1 MTSNS
6 KDYVLGIDL
15 GTTNSCSAIMLKG
28 KLEVIFDVVT
38 QKKIIPSV
46 ICYKGDK
53 EKDILIGE
61 SAVKNLK
68 QYINSTIFESKRFL
82 GHNYDDNVIKEDI
95 KNSNVEIV
103 DNKNKPQ
110 YVLKINNKEIKRIY
124 PEDVSK
130 ELLKYFKTNAEKYIE
145 EKEKLKK
152 KINSAVI
159 TIPYHFSKE
168 RRKLMYETG
177 KEVFSN
183 VDLIEEPIAIG
194 LGYGDNHPC
203 KEEKTFLFFDIGGGS
218 FGISVFKIKGNNY
231 DLLALEGGGHLGGE
245 NFNKALIDYVKKKI
259 SEDSKFNKE
268 INFQKKDNKNL
279 KILFEIKEKVNKVL
293 SQLINDKN
301 TKFIYEDLIDDQDFE
316 LVITQD
322 YYCNTLCKDLWD
334 KIYKELDKV
343 FIKDIKKEKIDEIIL
358 VGGSS
363 RTPGIHD
370 QIKKYFKKDMI
381 LQNVNVDEIVAKGT
395 AVFKNN
401 IKLKNSTNHEIGYK
415 PL

>member
-1 MTSNS
+1 MSN
-6 KDYVLGIDL
+6 YVLGIDL
-15 GTTNSCSAIMLKG
+15 GTTNSCCAIMLNG
-28 KLEVIFDVVT
+28 KLEVIT
-38 QKKIIPSV
+38 HAAQKKIIPSV
-46 ICYKGDK
+46 ICYKGNE

-177 KEVFSN
+177 RKVFTN

-245 NFNKALIDYVKKKI
+245 NFNKALIDHVKKKI
-259 SEDSKFNKE
+259 SEDSRFNKE

-301 TKFIYEDLIDDQDFE
+301 TKFIYEDLIEGENFE
-316 LVITQD
+316 LEITQNE
-322 YYCNTLCKDLWD
+322 YCDELCKDLWD
-334 KIYKELDKV
+334 KIFKEIDKV
-343 FIKDIKKEKIDEIIL
+343 FNENKNIKKKDINEIIL

-363 RTPGIHD
+363 RTPGIHE
-370 QIKKYFKKDMI
+370 QIKKYFQKNMI
-381 LQNVNVDEIVAKGT
+381 LQNVNVDEIVAKGA

-401 IKLKNSTNHEIGYK
+401 IKLNNLTNHEIGYK
-415 PL
+415 P

>member
-1 MTSNS
+1 MS
-6 KDYVLGIDL
+6 KDLVLGIDL
-15 GTTNSCSAIMLKG
+15 GTTNSCCAIMLNG
-28 KLEVIFDVVT
+28 KLEVISHAA

-46 ICYKGDK
+46 ICYK

-61 SAVKNLK
+61 NAVNNLK

-82 GHNYDDNVIKEDI
+82 GHNYDDKEIEEDI

-103 DNKNKPQ
+103 KDNNNNKPQ

-145 EKEKLKK
+145 ENAKLKK

-159 TIPYHFSKE
+159 TIPFHFSKE

-177 KEVFSN
+177 KKVFTN

-203 KEEKTFLFFDIGGGS
+203 KVEKTFLFFDIGGGS

-259 SEDSKFNKE
+259 SEDSRFNKE

-301 TKFIYEDLIDDQDFE
+301 TKFIYEDLIEGENFE
-316 LVITQD
+316 LEITQNE
-322 YYCNTLCKDLWD
+322 YCDELCKDLW
-334 KIYKELDKV
+334 KQIFEEIDKV
-343 FIKDIKKEKIDEIIL
+343 FNENKNIKKKDINEIIL

-363 RTPGIHD
+363 RTPGIHE
-370 QIKKYFKKDMI
+370 QIKKYFQKNMI
-381 LQNVNVDEIVAKGT
+381 LQNVNVDEIVAKGA

-401 IKLKNSTNHEIGYK
+401 KFKKN
-415 PL
+415 

>member
-15 GTTNSCSAIMLKG
+15 GTTNSCCAIMLNG
-28 KLEVIFDVVT
+28 KLEVIT
-38 QKKIIPSV
+38 HAAQKKIIPSV

-82 GHNYDDNVIKEDI
+82 GHNYDDKGIEEDI
-95 KNSNVEIV
+95 NNSNVEIV

-145 EKEKLKK
+145 ENAKLKK

-177 KEVFSN
+177 KKVFTN

-259 SEDSKFNKE
+259 SEDSRFKGKIDFTNKDP
-268 INFQKKDNKNL
+268 KTL
-279 KILFEIKEKVNKVL
+279 RILFEIKKKVNKVL
-293 SQLINDKN
+293 SQLIKADK

-322 YYCNTLCKDLWD
+322 YYCNTLCKDLWK
-334 KIYKELDKV
+334 KIFGELDEV
-343 FIKDIKKEKIDEIIL
+343 FNKDIKKEKIDEIIL

-381 LQNVNVDEIVAKGT
+381 LQNVNVDEIVAKGA

-401 IKLKNSTNHEIGYK
+401 IKLNNLTNHEIGYK
-415 PL
+415 P

>member
-1 MTSNS
+1 M
-6 KDYVLGIDL
+6 
-15 GTTNSCSAIMLKG
+15 
-28 KLEVIFDVVT
+28 
-38 QKKIIPSV
+38 
-46 ICYKGDK
+46 
-53 EKDILIGE
+53 
-61 SAVKNLK
+61 
-68 QYINSTIFESKRFL
+68 
-82 GHNYDDNVIKEDI
+82 
-95 KNSNVEIV
+95 
-103 DNKNKPQ
+103 
-110 YVLKINNKEIKRIY
+110 LKINNKEIKRIY

-177 KEVFSN
+177 KKVFTN

-203 KEEKTFLFFDIGGGS
+203 KVEKTFLFFDIGGGS
-218 FGISVFKIKGNNY
+218 FGISVFKIKDNNY

-259 SEDSKFNKE
+259 SEDSRFNKE

-301 TKFIYEDLIDDQDFE
+301 TKFIYEDLIEGQNFE
-316 LVITQD
+316 LDITQD

-343 FIKDIKKEKIDEIIL
+343 FKNKDIKKEKIDEIIL

-363 RTPGIHD
+363 RTPGIHE

-381 LQNVNVDEIVAKGT
+381 LQNVNVDEIVAKGA

-415 PL
+415 P

>member
-1 MTSNS
+1 
-6 KDYVLGIDL
+6 
-15 GTTNSCSAIMLKG
+15 
-28 KLEVIFDVVT
+28 
-38 QKKIIPSV
+38 
-46 ICYKGDK
+46 
-53 EKDILIGE
+53 
-61 SAVKNLK
+61 
-68 QYINSTIFESKRFL
+68 
-82 GHNYDDNVIKEDI
+82 
-95 KNSNVEIV
+95 
-103 DNKNKPQ
+103 
-110 YVLKINNKEIKRIY
+110 
-124 PEDVSK
+124 
-130 ELLKYFKTNAEKYIE
+130 
-145 EKEKLKK
+145 
-152 KINSAVI
+152 
-159 TIPYHFSKE
+159 
-168 RRKLMYETG
+168 MYETG

-301 TKFIYEDLIDDQDFE
+301 TKFIYEDLIEGQNFE
-316 LVITQD
+316 LDITQD

-343 FIKDIKKEKIDEIIL
+343 FKNKDIKKEKIDEIIL

-363 RTPGIHD
+363 RTPGIHE
-370 QIKKYFKKDMI
+370 QIKKYFQKKMI
-381 LQNVNVDEIVAKGT
+381 LQNVNVDEIVAKGA

-401 IKLKNSTNHEIGYK
+401 IKLNNLTNHEIGYK
-415 PL
+415 P

>member
-15 GTTNSCSAIMLKG
+15 GTTNSCCAIMLNG
-28 KLEVIFDVVT
+28 KLEVIT
-38 QKKIIPSV
+38 HAAQKKIIPSV

-82 GHNYDDNVIKEDI
+82 GHNYDDKGIEEDI
-95 KNSNVEIV
+95 NNSNVEIV
-103 DNKNKPQ
+103 KDNNNKPQ

-145 EKEKLKK
+145 ENAKLKK

-177 KEVFSN
+177 KKVFTN

-203 KEEKTFLFFDIGGGS
+203 NKEKTFLFFDIGGGS

-259 SEDSKFNKE
+259 SEDSRFNKE
-268 INFQKKDNKNL
+268 INFQTKDNKNL

-301 TKFIYEDLIDDQDFE
+301 TKFIYEDLIEGQNFE
-316 LVITQD
+316 LDITQD
-322 YYCNTLCKDLWD
+322 YYCNTLCKDLWK
-334 KIYKELDKV
+334 KIFGELDEV
-343 FIKDIKKEKIDEIIL
+343 FNKDIKKEKIDEIIL

-363 RTPGIHD
+363 RTPGIHE
-370 QIKKYFKKDMI
+370 QIKKYFQKKMI
-381 LQNVNVDEIVAKGT
+381 LQNVNVDEIVAKGA

-401 IKLKNSTNHEIGYK
+401 IKLNNLTNHEIGYK
-415 PL
+415 P